1 MKIIFDFHDQ
11 TFALCDGQRGFIRR
25 ENGTKIKIVSANFGL
40 TDDQVCPGGNTSTRT
55 CRSKSS
61 ETRVRWNCSEYSSC
75 DLQALNQL
83 FGNPCANFLKYLEV
97 KYYCGKIK
105 KNMRY
110 FDVCIV
116 CVYWFDSEL
125 QERIQY
131 SYRNVN
137 GAICWALYF
146 PPGVLLILDNYLTQ
160 NFL

>member
-11 TFALCDGQRGFIRR
+11 TFALCDDQRGFIRR

-61 ETRVRWNCSEYSSC
+61 ETRVRWNCNEYSSC

-105 KNMRY
+105 KKIWGILMY
-110 FDVCIV
+110 VLYVCIG
-116 CVYWFDSEL
+116 L
-125 QERIQY
+125 ILN
-131 SYRNVN
+131 YRNAYN
-137 GAICWALYF
+137 THIGMLTAPSAGLYIFHLEFCWS
-146 PPGVLLILDNYLTQ
+146 
-160 NFL
+160 

>member
-11 TFALCDGQRGFIRR
+11 TFALCDGKRGFIRR

-105 KNMRY
+105 KKYEVFWCMY
-110 FDVCIV
+110 CM
-116 CVYWFDSEL
+116 CVLVWFWTTGTHTILISE
-125 QERIQY
+125 
-131 SYRNVN
+131 
-137 GAICWALYF
+137 C
-146 PPGVLLILDNYLTQ
+146 
-160 NFL
+160 